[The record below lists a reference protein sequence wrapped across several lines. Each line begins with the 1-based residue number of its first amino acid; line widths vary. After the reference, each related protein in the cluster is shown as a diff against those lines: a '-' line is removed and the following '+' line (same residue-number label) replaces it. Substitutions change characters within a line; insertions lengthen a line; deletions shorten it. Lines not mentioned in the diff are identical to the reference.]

1 MNIVIKQNGFVTG
14 DFLEPVAYAGE
25 ANSRII
31 DIVHPTFDNAIHQL
45 IIIKDNHPYILGI
58 DNGKTILP
66 PSLTNIATKLKCQF
80 VATRNVIN
88 DNDESNCNCGN
99 SSINDCKQMI
109 FKSDEFTLTVAEGLN
124 LNNLTPIPP
133 YEQLVE
139 IYNNINKAKLMVE
152 QAKVEN
158 MNLLDTINERISI
171 LQNIKTS
178 ESNVANDEEVLD
190 IISDI
195 YSNSKSKNN
204 DNLNIASDE
213 EIDNLL
219 NDTFK

>member
-31 DIVHPTFDNAIHQL
+31 DIVHPTFDNAIYQL
-45 IIIKDNHPYILGI
+45 IIIKDNHPYVLGI
-58 DNGKTILP
+58 DNGQTILP

-80 VATRNVIN
+80 VATRNISN
-88 DNDESNCNCGN
+88 NNDENTCNCGT

-109 FKSDEFTLTVAEGLN
+109 FKSDEFTLIVAEGLN

-139 IYNNINKAKLMVE
+139 IYDNINKAKLMVE

-158 MNLLDTINERISI
+158 MNLLDTINERISV
-171 LQNIKTS
+171 LQNIKS
-178 ESNVANDEEVLD
+178 SNGNVANDEEVSD
-190 IISDI
+190 MIDDVYKNVEPGIS
-195 YSNSKSKNN
+195 NEQV
-204 DNLNIASDE
+204 ATDE
-213 EIDNLL
+213 EIDSLL
-219 NDTFK
+219 NDAFK